1 MYPSPFYRVVAKA
14 FITNQ
19 AGHVLVVRESDEFWS
34 LPGGGLEHGET
45 AATCLKREIKEELG
59 ISDIH
64 VDKIVHSATI
74 HLDKRNIWMSWNVY
88 AATIENHDFTFG
100 DGVTDAKYIDIAEL
114 SDSEHILE
122 QLLVETYRAI
132 QR

>member
-34 LPGGGLEHGET
+34 LPGGGIEHGET
-45 AATCLKREIKEELG
+45 AETCLKREIKEELG
-59 ISDIH
+59 VADIH

-74 HLDKRNIWMSWNVY
+74 HLDRRDIWMSWNVY
-88 AATIENHDFTFG
+88 TASIGDDEFTYG
-100 DGVTDAKYIDIAEL
+100 DGVTDARYIDITEL
-114 SDSEHILE
+114 SDSKHILE

-132 QR
+132 KR

>member
-59 ISDIH
+59 IGSLLLEAQGGPLSSDDTRRSI
-64 VDKIVHSATI
+64 K
-74 HLDKRNIWMSWNVY
+74 
-88 AATIENHDFTFG
+88 
-100 DGVTDAKYIDIAEL
+100 
-114 SDSEHILE
+114 
-122 QLLVETYRAI
+122 LLGEEVIPAL
-132 QR
+132 QD